1 MRGLAEVV
9 ASWGLHIVTYADDT
23 QLVVS
28 LSQQDH
34 SGVALSS
41 CLEKVREWM
50 DLSFFKLNAAKT
62 ELMLL
67 GRLAPSDISH
77 LWPSCLGSPPVPKK
91 QIKSLGVWLDSN
103 LDFKTQARKVAAT
116 CYGLLRLLRQI
127 LPLLPS
133 EARRIVIQALILSRL
148 DFSNAVYFGAP
159 LGTIKI
165 C

>member
-1 MRGLAEVV
+1 M
-9 ASWGLHIVTYADDT
+9 
-23 QLVVS
+23 
-28 LSQQDH
+28 
-34 SGVALSS
+34 
-41 CLEKVREWM
+41 
-50 DLSFFKLNAAKT
+50 
-62 ELMLL
+62 
-67 GRLAPSDISH
+67 
-77 LWPSCLGSPPVPKK
+77 
-91 QIKSLGVWLDSN
+91 DSN